1 MNFNKLFTLAKQKNI
16 EPLEISS
23 FNSSKVSVSYYQDQ
37 LENLTQAHD
46 SGIYLRG
53 IYEGKLGCFSSDN
66 TDNKIADKL
75 IEQVLENAKFGI
87 NGNPDFFL
95 KPGLKYKRVHTYF
108 KSIENVEVTTLKDL
122 AVKLYTKIKSLDNRV
137 EIVNTDISYV
147 SSTNKFENSNKLKLS
162 SKSNLIMLT
171 CSIQARQNKQVQSGF
186 DLQIITDL
194 DKFNLD
200 QFAEKIVKDT
210 VSQFDGIEVDSNKY
224 NVILNQNCSAIL
236 ISNLIQQLSAYDV
249 KNHLSLFEGKL
260 SQKVL
265 SNKLTILDEAHGN
278 SYNDSSY
285 DAEGYPTQNT
295 TLIKNG
301 ILQSYIY
308 DLETAKFFNTTST
321 GNGVRSGAKIIP
333 GLHFIHVKQGRLSF
347 DELVK
352 KVNNGIY
359 VTSLEG
365 VGTGLNGLSGDYSL
379 QASGYLI
386 KDGKIDKPISLMTIA
401 GNLLKDLNKI
411 DGLAN
416 DSKITYYDVK
426 TPSIYLKNIS
436 ISGK

>member
-171 CSIQARQNKQVQSGF
+171 CSIQARQDKQVQSGF

-411 DGLAN
+411 GGLAN

>member
-53 IYEGKLGCFSSDN
+53 IYEDKLGCFSSDN

-411 DGLAN
+411 GGLAN

>member
-411 DGLAN
+411 GGLAN

>member
-171 CSIQARQNKQVQSGF
+171 CSIQARQDKQVQSGF

-236 ISNLIQQLSAYDV
+236 ISNLIQQLSDYDV

-411 DGLAN
+411 GGLAN

>member
-66 TDNKIADKL
+66 TYNKIADKL

-171 CSIQARQNKQVQSGF
+171 CSIQARQDKQVQSGF

-411 DGLAN
+411 GGLAN

-426 TPSIYLKNIS
+426 TPSIYLKNIL
-436 ISGK
+436 